1 MGSRWNRIG
10 CILIALCSVGVCV
23 LGWWFIQLLPSTLQT
38 LTLPREEQWKRTVQ
52 KAVDRHFSCLENGLV
67 AKPRVISI
75 KQKYLRK
82 GDSAL
87 VERILREAEDDLKH
101 MFFEIP
107 NLLERHRIIENYGL
121 RIPEG
126 QLDMYTFY
134 VVESSSKVVLV
145 SVGIDND
152 YYIRYIA
159 MKEGGREGLSGNT
172 FMEIMY
178 SKFGNHGGCLVPTEG
193 SFSIFLPETSTKS
206 ALVYQELLRFE
217 YSDQRQN

>member
-23 LGWWFIQLLPSTLQT
+23 LGWWFIQLLPSTLHT
-38 LTLPREEQWKRTVQ
+38 LALPREEQWKRTVQ

-82 GDSAL
+82 GDIAL
-87 VERILREAEDDLKH
+87 VERILREAEDNLKH

-121 RIPEG
+121 RMPEE

-134 VVESSSKVVLV
+134 VVKSSSQTVLV
-145 SVGIDND
+145 SIGIDSN

-159 MKEGGREGLSGNT
+159 VKEGGREGIAGNI
-172 FMEIMY
+172 FVEMMY
-178 SKFGNHGGCLVPTEG
+178 SKFGNYGGCLVPTEG
-193 SFSIFLPETSTKS
+193 SLSVFLPKTSTS
-206 ALVYQELLRFE
+206 SVLVYEELLKFE
-217 YSDQRQN
+217 YPDQSQN